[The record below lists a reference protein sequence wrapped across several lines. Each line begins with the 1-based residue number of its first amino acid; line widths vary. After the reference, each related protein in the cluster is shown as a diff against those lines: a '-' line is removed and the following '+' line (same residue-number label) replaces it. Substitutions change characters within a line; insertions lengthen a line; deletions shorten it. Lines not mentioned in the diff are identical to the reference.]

1 MNRPLNELLL
11 TAQVLASQQE
21 CGLQVFALRWPSESR
36 LGYHTLDEA
45 MAAGSLEVTEIS
57 EGGSVPTLSIT
68 NKSDR
73 MAFLMA
79 GEQVVG
85 AKQNRVLN
93 VSMMVPPSTTLQI
106 PVSCVEGGRWQ
117 RRSAKFA
124 SGGTMS
130 HGKLRKMM
138 SSQTHLGLRSAG
150 SPMSDQGAVW
160 DEVSRKLS
168 AMGSASPSQAFDQV
182 YQDHAAGLNDLGAR
196 LQPPEGCHGVIFVVA
211 GQIEGADL
219 FDQPATLA
227 KLWMKL
233 VRAYALDAMEARAIE
248 APPVTTDD
256 VSRWL
261 QSAAGA
267 KTESYP
273 SPGIGRDVR
282 LEATALSGSALVVN
296 EQAVHLELFAR
307 SPMPEA

>member
-1 MNRPLNELLL
+1 MAVGVAAWLP
-11 TAQVLASQQE
+11 
-21 CGLQVFALRWPSESR
+21 
-36 LGYHTLDEA
+36 HLDEA
-45 MAAGSLEVTEIS
+45 MAAGSLELTEIS
-57 EGGSVPTLSIT
+57 EGGSVRTLNVT

-79 GEQVVG
+79 GEQLVG

-93 VSMMVPPSTTLQI
+93 VSMMVPSATTLQI

-124 SGGTMS
+124 SDLTMS

-138 SSQTHLGLRSAG
+138 SKQTHFGLRRAR
-150 SPMSDQGAVW
+150 SPVSDQSAVW

-168 AMGSASPSQAFDQV
+168 AMGSASPSQAFNQV
-182 YQDHAAGLNDLGAR
+182 YQDYATRLNNLAAR
-196 LQPPEGCHGVIFVVA
+196 LQPPEGCHGVIFAVA

-233 VRAYALDAMEARAIE
+233 VRAYALDVFEVKDPDSSVAAEEAE
-248 APPVTTDD
+248 
-256 VSRWL
+256 RWVR
-261 QSAAGA
+261 SAAGA
-267 KTESYP
+267 KVEQFST
-273 SPGIGRDVR
+273 PGLGQDIR
-282 LEATALSGSALVVN
+282 LECAGLTGAALSVEG
-296 EQAVHLELFAR
+296 QPVHVELFVD
-307 SPMPEA
+307 